1 MRYIVAYMKVITPGP
16 DSIGAYVRS
25 IVAYRRL
32 ILVFARQ
39 ELTAMYVQTRLGI
52 LWAIIKP
59 LLTLAVFT
67 IIFRFFLQV
76 STSSPY
82 YLYAFAGML
91 SWNLFSQI
99 AINAST
105 AIVHKQNVIRKMYF
119 PKLVLVFSKV
129 LIALAEFLISLAV
142 MCVCLLWEHILPGI
156 NWLALPV
163 FVLLNIVCGLSIA
176 VWMNALNIRF
186 RDLYQLVPT
195 ALSIGVWI
203 TPVFYPTSIIPSQY
217 NFFVYANPMAG
228 IIKGYRYALLNE
240 PFPETQYWYA
250 IGITVLMAVA
260 GLWYFSRVEDQMAD
274 SA

>member
-1 MRYIVAYMKVITPGP
+1 MLYIVVYMKVITAEP

-32 ILVFARQ
+32 IVVFARQ
-39 ELTAMYVQTRLGI
+39 ELAAMYIQTQLG
-52 LWAIIKP
+52 LFWAILKP

-67 IIFRFFLQV
+67 VIFRFFLRV
-76 STSSPY
+76 DTASPY
-82 YLYAFAGML
+82 YLFAFAGMV
-91 SWNLFSQI
+91 SWNLFSQV

-105 AIVHKQNVIRKMYF
+105 AVVHKQHVIRKMYF

-129 LIALAEFLISLAV
+129 LVALVEFIISLGV
-142 MCVCLLWEHILPGI
+142 MCVCLLWEHIYPGI

-163 FVLLNIVCGLSIA
+163 FVLLNVVCGLAIA

-203 TPVFYPTSIIPSQY
+203 TPVFYPTTIIPPQY
-217 NFFVYANPMAG
+217 SFFVYANPMAG

-240 PFPETQYWYA
+240 PFPEMQYWYA
-250 IGITVLMAVA
+250 IGVTVLIAVA

-274 SA
+274 CA